1 LKIKALKKIL
11 KKIVKKF
18 KSKFSSF
25 FTSKSTSSKFT
36 SEVPEEIPHEVVES
50 QQAGEMVLQ
59 LVRGR
64 EELSTCEILNLS
76 EVGRLALLASL
87 QLALEGVRGNLSP
100 PENEYFKSQSQS
112 PGVRER
118 LQRAIEIVSLYL

>member
-1 LKIKALKKIL
+1 MMKRII
-11 KKIVKKF
+11 KKIV
-18 KSKFSSF
+18 SWSWVKFSSF

-59 LVRGR
+59 LVRGER
-64 EELSTCEILNLS
+64 ESFSTSEVLNLS
-76 EVGRLALLASL
+76 PTGRLTLLASL